1 MRQDQALQVLRLAL
15 ALRGTTTGLTLAD
28 MQDLLGVTE
37 RTAHRLRNAVA
48 ELFPALEMHLGDD
61 QRKYWR
67 LPPGHAER
75 LVNFSAEELAG
86 LESSRQILAAAGHD
100 DAAGRLALLAE
111 KIRAILPPA
120 QGRRLEPDVE
130 ALLEAESFAIRPGP
144 RPHRRPE
151 VMAALRQAIMA
162 GCCVEI
168 RYRYRGRRG
177 HNEARVTDVVLQ
189 PYGILLGSRH
199 YLVAHKPPPEGEGRR
214 GGDDGAA
221 PAPCPSGDG
230 PYLRMYAL
238 PEVER
243 VTVLTERPFERRAD
257 LRLQDFAQRAF
268 GIFQE
273 EPRQVVWRFSG
284 PAVRDASQFLFHPRQ
299 EVEALPDGRLEVR
312 FTAGG
317 LREMAWHLFTWGR
330 HVEVVAPAELR
341 ALYATAL
348 AEGGAPP
355 IPDQDDRQADLFD

>member
-15 ALRGTTTGLTLAD
+15 ALRGTTMGLTLAD
-28 MQDLLGVTE
+28 MQQLLGVTE

-48 ELFPALEMHLGDD
+48 ELFPALEMHVGDD

-86 LESSRQILAAAGHD
+86 LESSRQVLAAAGHD
-100 DAAGRLALLAE
+100 DAAGRLGLLAE

-151 VMAALRQAIMA
+151 VMAGLRQAIMA
-162 GCCVEI
+162 GCCVAI

-199 YLVAHKPPPEGEGRR
+199 YLIAHKPPAA
-214 GGDDGAA
+214 GDDGAGG
-221 PAPCPSGDG
+221 SGAGAAADG

-243 VTVLTERPFERRAD
+243 VTVLADRPFARRAD
-257 LRLQDFAQRAF
+257 ISLQDFAQRAF

-355 IPDQDDRQADLFD
+355 VPDLDDRQADLFD